1 MCAKDRSQNS
11 VCSQTE
17 FIQYLDDVF
26 SISSSLSLIRDSQG
40 ELVHLSPLFE
50 TLLLK
55 GSELRKVRTSS

>member
-40 ELVHLSPLFE
+40 EL
-50 TLLLK
+50 
-55 GSELRKVRTSS
+55 GKVRISRSFLPKLTR

>member
-26 SISSSLSLIRDSQG
+26 YFFKSLP
-40 ELVHLSPLFE
+40 HP
-50 TLLLK
+50 
-55 GSELRKVRTSS
+55 